1 MIRFVLFTALSIPF
15 SCPLAAKSD
24 KDKICEEFGAASA
37 LIAESRRNG
46 SSEINA
52 QLAFVEDNGSNPLL
66 ALQLVPVVSSYVY
79 GLTKEELAGDVET
92 PFVEQCKAS

>member
-1 MIRFVLFTALSIPF
+1 MIRFVLCAALCTSLAA
-15 SCPLAAKSD
+15 PLAAKSN

-37 LIAESRRNG
+37 QIAQSRRDG
-46 SSEINA
+46 SSEMDA
-52 QLAFVEDNGSNPLL
+52 QLAFVEANGSSPLL

-79 GLTKEELAGDVET
+79 GLTKEQLAGDVET